1 MLKYQTHLI
10 VVSVASSVFN
20 DTTSDPKQIPTAT
33 QIKFVAGCVSI
44 PDFFAFNKAPLCK
57 CMHLFNYFFL
67 HNLIDFIACYRNYHS
82 QNW

>member
-33 QIKFVAGCVSI
+33 QIKLIAGCVSI
-44 PDFFAFNKAPLCK
+44 PDLFALKIKLLFAKFNISFNK
-57 CMHLFNYFFL
+57 
-67 HNLIDFIACYRNYHS
+67 I
-82 QNW
+82 